1 MQPQQEQEQQ
11 KRKKAL
17 EKLADYM
24 AGFFSNLAV
33 IGVGLAIFKEDDAIY
48 SMLVAF
54 CTLLLGAL
62 ITYFA
67 KR

>member
-1 MQPQQEQEQQ
+1 MNMQE
-11 KRKKAL
+11 KNRKPF

-33 IGVGLAIFKEDDAIY
+33 VGVGLAVFKEEDATY
-48 SMLVAF
+48 SIIVAF
-54 CTLLLGAL
+54 CALFLGAL
-62 ITYFA
+62 ITYFI